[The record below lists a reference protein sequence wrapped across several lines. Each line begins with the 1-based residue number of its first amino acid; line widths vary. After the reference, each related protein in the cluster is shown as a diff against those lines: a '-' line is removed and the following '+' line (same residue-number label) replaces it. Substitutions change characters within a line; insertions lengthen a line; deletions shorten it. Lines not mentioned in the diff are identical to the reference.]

1 MDAKS
6 FMGLI
11 YSSLNRL
18 EDSAEFRGKA
28 YEISLKLGDAWN
40 IYRSAFEFI
49 SILLKVNRIDEAIK
63 TGEDVIDTIVP
74 PTSNVVIPFY
84 LAIGNA
90 YYLDE
95 NSEKVSQIAEKLL
108 FASNK
113 KMSKTRCIKLIQD
126 FY

>member
-1 MDAKS
+1 M
-6 FMGLI
+6 
-11 YSSLNRL
+11 
-18 EDSAEFRGKA
+18 
-28 YEISLKLGDAWN
+28 
-40 IYRSAFEFI
+40 
-49 SILLKVNRIDEAIK
+49 
-63 TGEDVIDTIVP
+63 DTIVP